1 MARIVFDDSR
11 SIADMLHSKENR
23 RTSFAVFNKMIEEG
37 AFWVSE
43 TITQNKK
50 DFQEIQKLQAQINK
64 RKADLLY
71 ENLDLIWRNRE
82 KIKNTPRYATID
94 VSYAVDGGGAYI
106 GPLHKSSLR
115 WVSSSRLEIFLNL
128 KGLLE
133 VWENNDNFREPCT
146 CGGSAFVRW
155 ISGSPLS
162 GVCYWKA
169 VCPQCRSAIHGK
181 GGNFGRRYWAV
192 GDVLAKNFEEFAE
205 KFQGK
210 WQIAEEEM
218 QRELAKK
225 QIRNPSPSNYFS
237 TGVAPCEMETMIQE
251 LRQME
256 AEKRIGESQTAD
268 KTEKEK

>member
-1 MARIVFDDSR
+1 MRVGR
-11 SIADMLHSKENR
+11 
-23 RTSFAVFNKMIEEG
+23 
-37 AFWVSE
+37 
-43 TITQNKK
+43 
-50 DFQEIQKLQAQINK
+50 DFKGGLNK

-128 KGLLE
+128 KRLLE

-169 VCPQCRSAIHGK
+169 VCPQCLSTISGN
-181 GGNFGRRYWAV
+181 GGNFLARYTCVV
-192 GDVLAKNFEEFAE
+192 GILSKNFEEFAE
-205 KFQGK
+205 KFQEK
-210 WQIAEEEM
+210 WKNAEEEN
-218 QRELAKK
+218 QRELK
-225 QIRNPSPSNYFS
+225 QANPSPAFHFPADDPS
-237 TGVAPCEMETMIQE
+237 CDLETMIQE

>member
-23 RTSFAVFNKMIEEG
+23 RTSFATFNKLMDEG
-37 AFWVSE
+37 VFLKSE
-43 TITQNKK
+43 LIKQNEK
-50 DFQEIQKLQAQINK
+50 DFQEIQKLQAQINE

-82 KIKNTPRYATID
+82 RIKNTPRYAAID
-94 VSYAVDGGGAYI
+94 VPYALDGGGAYV
-106 GPLHKSSLR
+106 GPLRKSMAYCVQGCFLK
-115 WVSSSRLEIFLNL
+115 IYLNL
-128 KGLLE
+128 KMLLE
-133 VWENNDNFREPCT
+133 LWEKEFFQEPCS
-146 CGGSAFVRW
+146 CGGSALIRW

-162 GVCYWKA
+162 GTCCWKA

-192 GDVLAKNFEEFAE
+192 GDVLAKSLEEFAE

-218 QRELAKK
+218 QRELAKT
-225 QIRNPSPSNYFS
+225 QIQNPSPSDYFS
-237 TGVAPCEMETMIQE
+237 TDEAPCEMETMIQE

>member
-1 MARIVFDDSR
+1 MARIVFDDFR

-106 GPLHKSSLR
+106 GPLRKSRAYCVQGHFLK
-115 WVSSSRLEIFLNL
+115 IYLNL
-128 KGLLE
+128 KMLLE
-133 VWENNDNFREPCT
+133 IWENNDNFREPCT

-169 VCPQCRSAIHGK
+169 VCPQCLSTISGN
-181 GGNFGRRYWAV
+181 GGNFLARYTCVV
-192 GDVLAKNFEEFAE
+192 GILSKNFEEFAE
-205 KFQGK
+205 KFQEK
-210 WQIAEEEM
+210 WKNAEEEN
-218 QRELAKK
+218 QRELK
-225 QIRNPSPSNYFS
+225 QANPSPSNYFS
-237 TGVAPCEMETMIQE
+237 TGEAPCEMETMIQE